1 MLSVHTPPPTSDTG
15 GATASQPGPHA
26 PLAHR
31 FQNVSTCLRA
41 PPPPHAPLESVS
53 CQETAAHRPAQLGPE
68 LSGDRTRTAVGSLL
82 QSGSWGLSPSSV
94 FAGIQQVIKA
104 RADGTQGAR

>member
-41 PPPPHAPLESVS
+41 PPPPSCSLESAPASPARRQQPIGPRSWGQS
-53 CQETAAHRPAQLGPE
+53 CQVT
-68 LSGDRTRTAVGSLL
+68 
-82 QSGSWGLSPSSV
+82 GLE
-94 FAGIQQVIKA
+94 
-104 RADGTQGAR
+104 RL

>member
-15 GATASQPGPHA
+15 EQQHHSLALTLPWHTDSRTSAPASA
-26 PLAHR
+26 PR
-31 FQNVSTCLRA
+31 
-41 PPPPHAPLESVS
+41 PPPHAPLESVS